1 MKREFGD
8 LLLTNF
14 IDDNYM
20 PEQLPSPEV
29 VYLLLL
35 LYSMFYVL

>member
-14 IDDNYM
+14 IDDNNM
-20 PEQLPSPEV
+20 PKELPSPEV
-29 VYLLLL
+29 VIC
-35 LYSMFYVL
+35 